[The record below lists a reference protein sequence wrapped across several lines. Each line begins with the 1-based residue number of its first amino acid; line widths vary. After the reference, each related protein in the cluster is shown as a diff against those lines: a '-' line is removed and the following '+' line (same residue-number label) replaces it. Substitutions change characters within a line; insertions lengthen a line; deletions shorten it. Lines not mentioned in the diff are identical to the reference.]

1 MNERAMSGSAFFA
14 HRYQHR
20 AHVVLGSTSGEH
32 VLVQNTAAR
41 AAAHNGSNVGLEPP
55 WMRLR
60 EDTVMTPQYDDDTEL
75 TLAEAAS
82 LCGCS
87 TRTLTRDNENASV
100 ALSFIKRDGHNFV
113 RVGDLIAAKR
123 YVRGAQPASHRKEVA
138 EIAEINA
145 GLERQLGEAKAQC
158 MLWKQRFDDSQ
169 SQITFLRALLLDQKS
184 SKAA

>member
-1 MNERAMSGSAFFA
+1 MNERAMLSSAFFA

-20 AHVVLGSTSGEH
+20 AHAALRSTSGECA
-32 VLVQNTAAR
+32 LVQNTAAR
-41 AAAHNGSNVGLEPP
+41 AAALIGSNVGLESP

-75 TLAEAAS
+75 TLADAAG

-145 GLERQLGEAKAQC
+145 GLERQLVEAKTQS

-169 SQITFLRALLLDQKS
+169 SHIAFFRALLLDRKS